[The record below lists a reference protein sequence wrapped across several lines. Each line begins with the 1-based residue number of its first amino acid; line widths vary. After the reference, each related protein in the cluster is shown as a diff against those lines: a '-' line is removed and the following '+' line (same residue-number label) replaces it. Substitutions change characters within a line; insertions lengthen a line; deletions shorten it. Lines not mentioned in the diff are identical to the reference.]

1 LKSTALILALT
12 LSVGGC
18 AQLGGLLP
26 DSALSTPITPAE
38 VEWAR
43 KSGTNS
49 VNGNASM
56 TSGGTSHTCAGQ
68 SANLVPDSAYA
79 RARMTAIF
87 GNATK
92 GTRAASLGPVKFE
105 RDDPLY
111 VSTLR
116 TTKCDASGSF
126 AFPRVPDGVWYATT
140 SVKWEGPASQV
151 QGGSM
156 MQRVDVRGGRLVK
169 VMLP

>member
-1 LKSTALILALT
+1 MHCCLLQGSKPRMKPVAMFLGLAL
-12 LSVGGC
+12 SVTGC

-49 VNGNASM
+49 VSGNASM
-56 TSGGTSHTCAGQ
+56 ASGGTSHTCAGQ

-87 GNATK
+87 G
-92 GTRAASLGPVKFE
+92 
-105 RDDPLY
+105 
-111 VSTLR
+111 
-116 TTKCDASGSF
+116 
-126 AFPRVPDGVWYATT
+126 
-140 SVKWEGPASQV
+140 
-151 QGGSM
+151 
-156 MQRVDVRGGRLVK
+156 
-169 VMLP
+169 